1 MSRYLLLLSLF
12 ATSLSLITTSLAQD
26 NCPTLQLHSNCTNR
40 TNVKEFDKAYDNSPT
55 KLTTSPTVVTLTANA
70 KLVAISDAPE
80 PKVSINFDIWQSWN
94 DVRLAFHE
102 ASSLG
107 CNKSSI
113 RKDVIYPPL
122 SIWVPSMLTGF
133 YNIGDQQILIGS
145 NGDVFRQVLAGIDA
159 PLRKLGNNKFNT
171 NVLFSPKELEDDV
184 VYQWSPKPVT
194 VSDNKIRGCGIVG
207 VPTTC
212 PTSEETEGGDDI
224 RKSCIRVMIDISC
237 DY

>member
-1 MSRYLLLLSLF
+1 M
-12 ATSLSLITTSLAQD
+12 Q
-26 NCPTLQLHSNCTNR
+26 
-40 TNVKEFDKAYDNSPT
+40 
-55 KLTTSPTVVTLTANA
+55 
-70 KLVAISDAPE
+70 
-80 PKVSINFDIWQSWN
+80 
-94 DVRLAFHE
+94 
-102 ASSLG
+102 
-107 CNKSSI
+107 
-113 RKDVIYPPL
+113 
-122 SIWVPSMLTGF
+122 
-133 YNIGDQQILIGS
+133 
-145 NGDVFRQVLAGIDA
+145 VFRQVLAGIDA